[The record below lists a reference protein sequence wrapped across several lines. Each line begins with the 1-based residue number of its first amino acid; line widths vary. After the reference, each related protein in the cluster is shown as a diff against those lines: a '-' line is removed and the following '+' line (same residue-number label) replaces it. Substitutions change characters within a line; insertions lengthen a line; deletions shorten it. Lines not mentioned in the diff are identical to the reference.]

1 MFPLTPGTGG
11 TTPLGPSSGSYSI
24 SASDGSGAAAPAS
37 ALGGFGPGPGLPAAG
52 VLALGLGPAALGT
65 IAPPAAG
72 LGAASIPALLAALT
86 PGGNVSLFASTGRAN
101 AGAGQGTSD
110 SGRSTTTAPPSQPN
124 VIQRIEQV
132 VPTGIW
138 LALGGALAFAAGA
151 GAWAMYSGY
160 RVRRQ
165 ARQFAAMSTAALTDP
180 LTGVLNRRGF
190 TEVAE
195 RELARAKRYGRPFV
209 LAFVDVRGLK
219 AVNDS
224 EGHAAGDQLLTETAR
239 LLQDSARADDVVG
252 RIGGDEMGLLL
263 VEQNDQGAAAVR
275 RRIDTEV
282 RARRS
287 TLGIGSPWDLTI
299 GTASFPQD
307 GDTVED
313 LLHAADLRLYEQR
326 GISLR

>member
-1 MFPLTPGTGG
+1 M
-11 TTPLGPSSGSYSI
+11 LGFGL
-24 SASDGSGAAAPAS
+24 APAS
-37 ALGGFGPGPGLPAAG
+37 GL
-52 VLALGLGPAALGT
+52 AAL
-65 IAPPAAG
+65 APPA
-72 LGAASIPALLAALT
+72 GAAGPSIPALLGALT
-86 PGGNVSLFASTGRAN
+86 PGGHGSLLASSGRAN
-101 AGAGQGTSD
+101 AAAGQSTSENN
-110 SGRSTTTAPPSQPN
+110 RSTTTAPPSQPN
-124 VIQRIEQV
+124 VIQRIVQV

-190 TEVAE
+190 TEAAE

-219 AVNDS
+219 AVNDT

-263 VEQNDQGAAAVR
+263 VEQNNQGAAAVR
-275 RRIDTEV
+275 RRIDAEV

-287 TLGIGSPWDLTI
+287 TLGIRSPWDLTI